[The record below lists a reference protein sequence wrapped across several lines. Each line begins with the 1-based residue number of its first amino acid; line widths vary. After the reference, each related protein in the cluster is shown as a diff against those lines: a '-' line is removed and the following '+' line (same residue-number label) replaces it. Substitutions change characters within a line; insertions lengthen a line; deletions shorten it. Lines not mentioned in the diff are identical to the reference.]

1 MLETKLWFDVIDFK
15 WMLEKTFF
23 IQSPLKTS

>member
-15 WMLEKTFF
+15 GALEKTFF
-23 IQSPLKTS
+23 IQSLLKTS